1 MAITP
6 AWYGLGLLA
15 VVKQQHNLETAAV
28 KLSLHTDVYVP
39 NRDTHDFW
47 NDATSE
53 LAAGNGYVAGGVTL
67 AGVAWSYDAATDEV
81 RLDFTDP
88 VWAFTAAKTWRFGV
102 IYVDTGGASTTDPL
116 IALLT
121 WDANQTVSTGYT
133 LNVDPA
139 GLIAL
144 DTT

>member
-1 MAITP
+1 MVRPFLLAYNRPMAITP

-39 NRDTHDFW
+39 NRDTHDFY

-53 LAAGNGYVAGGVTL
+53 LAAGNGYTAGGVTL
-67 AGVAWSYDAATDEV
+67 AGVAWTYDAATDEV
-81 RLDFTDP
+81 RLDFSDP
-88 VWAFTAAKTWRFGV
+88 VWVFTAAKTWRFGV
-102 IYVDTGGASTTDPL
+102 IYVDTGGIASTDPL
-116 IALLT
+116 IAL
-121 WDANQTVSTGYT
+121 
-133 LNVDPA
+133 
-139 GLIAL
+139 